1 LSDVPRDIVFTR
13 YEASRGLAWLRSAAA
28 MFAQARARWL
38 LLLFAYYV
46 ILATLRTIPFA
57 GVVAVSILKPVLG
70 VGFLAAAWTV
80 ERGGRP
86 QLRHIGQ
93 GFRSNLRALLPIG
106 VVFALGLF
114 VAVLASALVDH
125 GKLIDFLTNPPPA
138 PATGDTATT
147 GDAAVDDTEAVLMD
161 ANVEL
166 GMLFAAICALPVLL
180 AVWFAPALVVFQD
193 LRASQ
198 AMLTSLRAAVANW
211 RPIAVYALALFVIA
225 GMMPTLIVTLLSL
238 LLSGFPQAVRGV
250 VTLGV
255 LLPYIAMVAA
265 IVQIADYTSYRDVFH
280 AGETL
285 APLSRH

>member
-1 LSDVPRDIVFTR
+1 LNDVPRDIVFTR

-28 MFAQARARWL
+28 MFAQARVRWIL
-38 LLLFAYYV
+38 LLIAYYV
-46 ILATLRTIPFA
+46 ILGTLRAVPYA

-106 VVFALGLF
+106 VVFALGLL

-125 GKLIDFLTNPPPA
+125 GKLIDFLTNPPAA
-138 PATGDTATT
+138 PDAPGGTADTA
-147 GDAAVDDTEAVLMD
+147 ADDTETVLMD
-161 ANVEL
+161 GHVEL

-180 AVWFAPALVVFQD
+180 ATWFAPALVVFQD

-211 RPIAVYALALFVIA
+211 RPIAVYALALFVVA
-225 GMMPTLIVTLLSL
+225 GVMPTMIVTLLSL

-250 VTLGV
+250 ITLGV
-255 LLPYIAMVAA
+255 VLPYIVMVAA

>member
-1 LSDVPRDIVFTR
+1 LNDVPRDIVFTR
-13 YEASRGLAWLRSAAA
+13 HEASRGLAWLRGATA

-38 LLLFAYYV
+38 LLLLAYYV
-46 ILATLRTIPFA
+46 ILGTLRAVPVA

-106 VVFALGLF
+106 VVFALGLL

-125 GKLIDFLTNPPPA
+125 GKLVEFLTNPPAA
-138 PATGDTATT
+138 PA
-147 GDAAVDDTEAVLMD
+147 DADNAADDTEAVLMD
-161 ANVEL
+161 GRVEL

-198 AMLTSLRAAVANW
+198 ALATSLRAAVANW
-211 RPIAVYALALFVIA
+211 RPIAVYALALFVVA
-225 GMMPTLIVTLLSL
+225 GVMPTLIVSLLSL
-238 LLSGFPQAVRGV
+238 LLGGFPQAVRSV
-250 VTLGV
+250 ITLGV
-255 LLPYIAMVAA
+255 VLPYIAMVAT
-265 IVQIADYTSYRDVFH
+265 IVQIADYVSYRDVFH